1 VGDFVYLK
9 VSPTKGVQRFG
20 IKGKLAPRYI
30 GPYEIIEACGP
41 VSYKLKLPPKMSAI
55 HNVFHVSQLKRCVR
69 LPTEII
75 AEPEV
80 EIEPDL
86 SYQVY
91 PSKVLNCK
99 ERSTRAKSIKMYKIQ
114 WSNHSEEEATWETE
128 EFLRSNFPDCLPK
141 GIGT

>member
-20 IKGKLAPRYI
+20 IKGKLALRYI
-30 GPYEIIEACGP
+30 GPYEIMEACGP
-41 VSYKLKLPPKMSAI
+41 VAYKMKLPSKMNAI
-55 HNVFHVSQLKRCVR
+55 HNVFHVSQLKKCVR
-69 LPTEII
+69 LPTKVI

-86 SYQVY
+86 SYQEY
-91 PSKVLNCK
+91 PSKVLDCK
-99 ERSTRAKSIKMYKIQ
+99 ERSTRVKSIKMYKIQ
-114 WSNHSEEEATWETE
+114 WSNHSEEEATRETE
-128 EFLRSNFPDCLPK
+128 EFLRSNYPDCLPK